1 MRSKRVTL
9 LNHVFY
15 LYQLGGLFACELDSF
30 CPLQTTIMNL
40 WYFYVCVK
48 WLDIIAIVI
57 CLCLQMIAWLKMGI
71 MVVLT
76 KEANELS
83 RWKIRPSNWE
93 GTFNEYAVA
102 IPFCY
107 CTVEMRQ
114 VIHHNARKIV
124 FLSCVFFSLLKT
136 HENMFLPL

>member
-1 MRSKRVTL
+1 MQKAEKAAQAWEAKGSHCETIFFICISRGR
-9 LNHVFY
+9 
-15 LYQLGGLFACELDSF
+15 FACELDSF
-30 CPLQTTIMNL
+30 SFVNNNYEFMIL
-40 WYFYVCVK
+40 YVCVK

-57 CLCLQMIAWLKMGI
+57 SICLQMIAWLKVGI

-93 GTFNEYAVA
+93 GTFNEYALA

-114 VIHHNARKIV
+114 VVHHRKLV
-124 FLSCVFFSLLKT
+124 YTSNKAET
-136 HENMFLPL
+136 H